1 MRQFKTL
8 FVVVLLILSTT
19 INGQITYL
27 TNKMSG
33 AQVRAAINANMN
45 YFDDLISDTITVP
58 LTNNRGIATK
68 MNTNIF
74 WLSKYFDLED
84 QVVLT
89 NKMRGSE
96 VRAALNRNF
105 ELLKNRDQNYVEFKS
120 IQPATINQLI
130 IRHSSM
136 PSSNVFLDWGDGNV
150 STLAT
155 GTSIIN
161 YSNYSTSDTTYTVRI
176 FGQLKEILYF
186 DITSEPTVNY
196 INLTSFSKMKQL
208 KYLKLSLLG
217 VTGWSGNIDSLP
229 NSLVQLEL
237 YGNAVG
243 MNVTGT
249 TANFPRS
256 LSRLQLRSFKNAN
269 ITGSISD
276 LSDSL
281 KVLYLTDNWQMIY
294 DISSLPSKLT
304 SFYVDSYYA
313 TKKLVGTIDSLPW
326 SLKEFSSVA
335 PVSLAELTG
344 STNNLPPGLKVFNGS
359 NAVNITGDARLLPSG
374 LNVFYLTGATNF
386 TVTSGEFP
394 MWGGATI
401 TLQNEWTTEE
411 VDTFLNSWQTNC
423 ATGVKTINLAGT
435 NQPRSSASDAAVTDM
450 QSNHSKTFVFT
461 TP

>member
-8 FVVVLLILSTT
+8 FVVALLILSTT
-19 INGQITYL
+19 LNGQITYL

-105 ELLKNRDQNYVEFKS
+105 ELLKNRDQNYIEFKS
-120 IQPATINQLI
+120 VQPATINQVT

-136 PSSNVFLDWGDGNV
+136 PYSNVFLDWGDGNV
-150 STLAT
+150 STLAAGNT
-155 GTSIIN
+155 IVN
-161 YSNYSTSDTTYTVRI
+161 NSNYSTNNTTYTIRI

-186 DITSEPTVNY
+186 DIASEPTVNY

-208 KYLKLSLLG
+208 KYLKLSILG

-237 YGNAVG
+237 YGGGVG

-256 LSRLQLRSFKNAN
+256 LSRLQLRNFKNAN

-276 LSDSL
+276 LSDSI
-281 KVLYLTDNWQMIY
+281 KVLYLTDNWLIDN
-294 DISSLPSKLT
+294 DISSLPKKLT
-304 SFYVDSYYA
+304 SFYVSSSSS
-313 TKKLVGTIDSLPW
+313 KNLVGTIDSLPW
-326 SLKEFSSVA
+326 SLKEFSSIA

-344 STNNLPPGLKVFNGS
+344 STNNLPPGLSVFNGF

-386 TVTSGEFP
+386 TVTAGEFP

-411 VDTFLNSWQTNC
+411 VDTFLNSWQPNC